1 MTVWALQATR
11 EWRIALSELRQT
23 ETLTVKVR
31 DSHYD
36 TMTGGHAQKESIMG
50 VRFIVYNRFFSC
62 MEAILIFLMHL
73 GHSERQERSLVGRF
87 GCLKLCL
94 FGVRELDLHL

>member
-36 TMTGGHAQKESIMG
+36 TLTGGHSQKESIMG
-50 VRFIVYNRFFSC
+50 VGIIVCNRSFPC
-62 MEAILIFLMHL
+62 MEAILMP
-73 GHSERQERSLVGRF
+73 
-87 GCLKLCL
+87 
-94 FGVRELDLHL
+94 